1 MSLINNTVEEEDR
14 ELKLPKKL
22 FIGFEKGA
30 SKQDYKDVV
39 SYIHSYAEENFDTK
53 KAASFK
59 IIKIKDND
67 ILPDGHLFEIQ
78 EGGNKESYLSGI
90 LKKLEEQDEIILE
103 TSEKQL
109 FIQKGFD
116 NINCYYLTEDAQ
128 RDPDEV
134 ETDNTLT
141 QLVKQGHVFMFTGIV
156 IFLLSIISLF
166 FAAMFKYVI
175 FNSSEVYVE
184 NADKNVIPVQRIIQ
198 RWQSNFEFQTVSL
211 QFNSQT
217 KGWELHKKHF
227 NYKKSD
233 KGDFYEEGE
242 IKYSVDKIDNTSRLQ
257 KTVSNNEE
265 KRRKSELNG
274 D

>member
-1 MSLINNTVEEEDR
+1 MSLITNHDIDEEKKA
-14 ELKLPKKL
+14 KLPKKL
-22 FIGFEKGA
+22 LIGFEKGS

-39 SYIHSYAEENFDTK
+39 SYIHSYAEENFATK
-53 KAASFK
+53 KNSSYK
-59 IIKIKDND
+59 IIQIKDSD
-67 ILPDGHLFEIQ
+67 MLPDGYLFEIQ

-90 LKKLEEQDEIILE
+90 LSKLEEQDEIILE

-128 RDPDEV
+128 RDPDV
-134 ETDNTLT
+134 IDTDHTLID
-141 QLVKQGHVFMFTGIV
+141 LVKQGHVFMFTGLV

-166 FAAMFKYVI
+166 LSAMFKYVI

-184 NADKNVIPVQRIIQ
+184 DTDKNVIPVQRIIQ

-211 QFNSQT
+211 QYNSKTQ
-217 KGWELHKKHF
+217 GWELHKKHF

-242 IKYSVDKIDNTSRLQ
+242 VKYSIDKIDNTSRLQ
-257 KTVSNNEE
+257 RTVSNNEE
-265 KRRKSELNG
+265 KRSKTESNG
-274 D
+274 G